1 MGSNPLEVTL
11 SHVNVG
17 KGRPI
22 TVLPIR
28 RMPTAVT
35 RGLGAALLARGRA

>member
-17 KGRPI
+17 KGPGKAGGG
-22 TVLPIR
+22 
-28 RMPTAVT
+28 AVS
-35 RGLGAALLARGRA
+35 GQW

>member
-28 RMPTAVT
+28 MPTAVT